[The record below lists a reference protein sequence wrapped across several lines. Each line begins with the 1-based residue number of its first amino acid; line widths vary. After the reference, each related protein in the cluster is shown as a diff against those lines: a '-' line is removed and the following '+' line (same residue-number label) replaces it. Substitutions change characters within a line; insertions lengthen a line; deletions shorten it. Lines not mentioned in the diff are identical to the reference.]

1 MQGSNASFGRFRNLG
16 ALPDILVQ
24 ALGPKEMK
32 EIFRTKNVSPEQ
44 ARKLDGVL
52 LMRDLFALFHH
63 ASIAT
68 GIRSIG
74 LEAARNHTIHD
85 LGFYGR
91 HISQAPILIDALH
104 RSSSALRYH
113 SSGNILT
120 VHIEKD
126 ELSMKYRSTLENLN
140 GWRHMGDFCLC
151 IFRSLAACYLG
162 DEFKP
167 LRIETSCE
175 DPAALQDLEDFFDAP
190 VIGGQHW
197 HGFVLPRDVSNMP
210 LLSPPR
216 PNEIVQLDDLNRLG
230 RTLPDSFEKVVEAII
245 DLRLNDGASDIEG
258 VAQTLGLGS
267 RTLQR
272 RITEHGMTYRQLLQ
286 RRRVHRASNL
296 LADPSLTIQQI
307 GNKTGYAD
315 TAQFTRAFKDSVGM
329 TPRDFREMYRRL
341 SPPEE
346 RRPDTRLLLGV

>member
-16 ALPDILVQ
+16 ALPDLLGQ
-24 ALGPKEMK
+24 ALGQKGLDQV
-32 EIFRTKNVSPEQ
+32 FRTRNVSPEQ

-74 LEAARNHTIHD
+74 LEAARSRTIHD
-85 LGFYGR
+85 LGLYGR

-104 RSSSALRYH
+104 RSNSALRYH

-120 VHIEKD
+120 VHVDKN
-126 ELSMKYRSTLENLN
+126 ELSIRYRSTLENLN
-140 GWRHMGDFCLC
+140 GWRHMGDFSLYM
-151 IFRSLAACYLG
+151 FRSLAACYLG
-162 DEFKP
+162 DAFSP

-175 DPAALQDLEDFFDAP
+175 DPAALQDLEEYFDAP
-190 VIGGQHW
+190 AIGGHDW
-197 HGFVLPRDVSNMP
+197 HSIVLPRDVSHAP
-210 LLSPPR
+210 LLSPPK
-216 PNEIVQLDDLNRLG
+216 PDEIVQLDDLNRLG

-258 VAQTLGLGS
+258 VAQTLGLGPRS
-267 RTLQR
+267 LQR
-272 RITEHGMTYRQLLQ
+272 RITEHGLTYRQLLQ
-286 RRRVHRASNL
+286 RRRMHRASNL
-296 LADPSLTIQQI
+296 LANPSLTIQQI
-307 GNKTGYAD
+307 GHKAGYAD
-315 TAQFTRAFKDSVGM
+315 TAQFTRAFKDSVGI
-329 TPRDFREMYRRL
+329 TPSDFREMYRRL

-346 RRPDTRLLLGV
+346 SRPDSRLLVGI